1 MIFNLQSTFQ
11 TLCYVDQITTLEKE
25 KNMYEVILDVIIFVL
40 NRKNVTI
47 LMSSKPPSRF
57 SLTFIFYRFI
67 NVTNKS
73 RNCFVNLTKNLLNFS
88 NIFLMLERKTDP
100 INRANSYL
108 EKISFSFKKI
118 SILLLQYAK
127 ATVLVSVSVLRK

>member
-1 MIFNLQSTFQ
+1 
-11 TLCYVDQITTLEKE
+11 
-25 KNMYEVILDVIIFVL
+25 
-40 NRKNVTI
+40 
-47 LMSSKPPSRF
+47 
-57 SLTFIFYRFI
+57 
-67 NVTNKS
+67 
-73 RNCFVNLTKNLLNFS
+73 
-88 NIFLMLERKTDP
+88 MLERKTDP